1 MSGMGQKRHCA
12 RISQVFP
19 LGLVVPSLFG
29 FREQVVEMRSQY
41 FEIETKSQYF
51 EV

>member
-1 MSGMGQKRHCA
+1 MSGIRQKRQCA
-12 RISQVFP
+12 RFSQVFP
-19 LGLVVPSLFG
+19 PVLAVPSLLG
-29 FREQVVEMRSQY
+29 EQGVEMRSQY